1 MCMYR
6 YTYISIFTHPQIC
19 RYFSETRFFHACC
32 HTYVYTR
39 TYVHMYIERRVLQ
52 KMDHTTIVR
61 NPQSSL
67 GLTFLS
73 SGTHFQIDLGTS
85 ILFGGCSPA
94 TGTKGEC
101 NFSKDRDPAGNHGV
115 TINNNSRVIHEL
127 LQCHSPVLV
136 DGYMGL
142 YPESNLFQL
151 LFVGKSSIF
160 TGMLLHNID

>member
-1 MCMYR
+1 MYAEPMYNVYIVYIMCIYIMCMYR

-67 GLTFLS
+67 GLTF
-73 SGTHFQIDLGTS
+73 
-85 ILFGGCSPA
+85 
-94 TGTKGEC
+94 
-101 NFSKDRDPAGNHGV
+101 V
-115 TINNNSRVIHEL
+115 
-127 LQCHSPVLV
+127 
-136 DGYMGL
+136 
-142 YPESNLFQL
+142 
-151 LFVGKSSIF
+151 
-160 TGMLLHNID
+160 